1 MKAINENPEAVEK
14 TLSTLGSEM
23 YNSLMKAMGKSDLS
37 SALTFYNDVQ
47 IDNEIDEYK
56 DRVSTL
62 QEKAIAEE
70 DKYYEQFA
78 AMEAAMAKLQSQQ
91 AYVAQLFGG

>member
-14 TLSTLGSEM
+14 TFAGLGTEM
-23 YNSLMKAMGKSDLS
+23 YNNLMKAMGKSDLS

-47 IDNEIDEYK
+47 IDNEIKDYK

-62 QEKAIAEE
+62 QDKAIAEE

-91 AYVAQLFGG
+91 TYIAQLFGG

>member
-1 MKAINENPEAVEK
+1 
-14 TLSTLGSEM
+14 
-23 YNSLMKAMGKSDLS
+23 MKAMGKSDIS

-70 DKYYEQFA
+70 DKYYKQFA
-78 AMEAAMAKLQSQQ
+78 AMESAMAKLQAQQ
-91 AYVAQLFGG
+91 TYVAQLFGG

>member
-1 MKAINENPEAVEK
+1 
-14 TLSTLGSEM
+14 
-23 YNSLMKAMGKSDLS
+23 MKAMSKSDIS

-47 IDNEIDEYK
+47 MDKEIDEYK

-62 QEKAIAEE
+62 QDKAIAEE

-78 AMEAAMAKLQSQQ
+78 AMEAAMAKLQAQQ
-91 AYVAQLFGG
+91 SYVSQLFGGM